1 MPQPPAEGDDVPV
14 SRKEPS
20 MNRLDNKVCLVTGAA
35 SGLGKRIAEVYAAQ
49 GGKVV
54 VADLRLDA
62 AEAAA
67 HAIRERG
74 GDALAVAMDV
84 TDEGQVVDGV
94 AKAIAHYG
102 KVDVLV
108 SNAGIQIVN
117 RVTDFAFADW
127 KKMLAIHLDGAFLTT
142 RECMKDMLARGQGG
156 AIIYMGSVHSHLAS
170 KLKAPYVTAKHGLL
184 GLCRTVAKEG
194 GEHGIRANVIC
205 PGFVRTPLV
214 EKQIPEQAKELGISE
229 DEVVKNVM
237 LKDTVDGEFT
247 TVDDVANVALTL
259 AAFETNALTG
269 QSLVVSH
276 GWFMQ

>member
-1 MPQPPAEGDDVPV
+1 
-14 SRKEPS
+14 
-20 MNRLDNKVCLVTGAA
+20 MNRLDGKVCVVTGAA
-35 SGLGKRIAEVYAAQ
+35 SGIGKRIAEVYAQA

-54 VADLRLDA
+54 IADLKLDA
-62 AEAAA
+62 AEATANE
-67 HAIRERG
+67 IRDAG

-84 TDEGQVVDGV
+84 TDEAQVVDGI
-94 AKAIAHYG
+94 AKAVGHYG
-102 KVDVLV
+102 QVDVLV
-108 SNAGIQIVN
+108 SNAGIQMVN
-117 RVTDFAFADW
+117 KVTDFSYADW

-142 RECMKDMLARGQGG
+142 RECLRDMERRKTGG
-156 AIIYMGSVHSHLAS
+156 AIIYMGSVHSHTAS

-184 GLCRTVAKEG
+184 GLARTVAKEAAAYG
-194 GEHGIRANVIC
+194 VRANVIC

-214 EKQIPEQAKELGISE
+214 DKQIPEQAKELGISE
-229 DEVVKNVM
+229 DEVIRNVM

-276 GWFMQ
+276 GWYMQ